1 MKNILITGG
10 SGLVGK
16 QITALLE
23 SKGYVVAWL
32 SRSAQ
37 ARTHFLWD
45 VTAQTID
52 PQAMEWADAV
62 IHLAGEGVAEKRWTA
77 ARKKSILDSRTQS
90 TQLVHSAI
98 EQAEKKPLAFI
109 SASAIG
115 YYGFQT
121 GATLVEESSPSGT
134 DFLADVVIA
143 WEQEVKKIEALA
155 VRCVLL
161 RIGIVLDAKGG
172 ALGEMLK
179 PPVAAPLGSGDQW
192 MSWIHVADL
201 AKLFVFALEKTTLQ
215 GIYNAVGPQPAT
227 NQQLTKEA
235 AAAKGKLYLGIGVPG
250 FALKLVL
257 GEMAAMVLGGNRV
270 SSQKIQKAGFEFE
283 FPELGAALKDIFRA
297 E

>member
-90 TQLVHSAI
+90 TQLLHSAI

-121 GATLVEESSPSGT
+121 GATLVEESSPAGT

-201 AKLFVFALEKTTLQ
+201 AKLFVFALEKNTLQ

-235 AAAKGKLYLGIGVPG
+235 AAAKGKLYLGIGIPG
-250 FALKLVL
+250 FVLQLVL

-283 FPELGAALKDIFRA
+283 FPELKGALKAIFSN
-297 E
+297 

>member
-23 SKGYVVAWL
+23 SKGYHVAWL
-32 SRSAQ
+32 SRSSQ

-90 TQLVHSAI
+90 TQLLHDAI
-98 EQAEKKPLAFI
+98 EQAGKKPLAFI

-192 MSWIHVADL
+192 MSWIHVSDL
-201 AKLFVFALEKTTLQ
+201 AKLFVFALEKNTLQ

-227 NQQLTKEA
+227 NQHLTKEA

-250 FALKLVL
+250 FVLQLVL

-283 FPELGAALKDIFRA
+283 FPELKGALKAIFSN
-297 E
+297 

>member
-90 TQLVHSAI
+90 TQLLHNAI
-98 EQAEKKPLAFI
+98 SQAEKKPLAFI

-121 GATLVEESSPSGT
+121 GATLVEESSPAGT

-201 AKLFVFALEKTTLQ
+201 AKLFVFALEKNTLQ

-250 FALKLVL
+250 FVLQLVL

-283 FPELGAALKDIFRA
+283 FPELKGALKAIFSN
-297 E
+297 

>member
-1 MKNILITGG
+1 M
-10 SGLVGK
+10 
-16 QITALLE
+16 
-23 SKGYVVAWL
+23 
-32 SRSAQ
+32 
-37 ARTHFLWD
+37 D
-45 VTAQTID
+45 
-52 PQAMEWADAV
+52 WADAV

-90 TQLVHSAI
+90 TQLLHNAI
-98 EQAEKKPLAFI
+98 AQAEKKPLAFI

-121 GATLVEESSPSGT
+121 GATLVVESSPAGT

-201 AKLFVFALEKTTLQ
+201 AKLFVFALEKNTLQ

-250 FALKLVL
+250 FVLQLVL

-283 FPELGAALKDIFRA
+283 FPELKGALKAIFSN
-297 E
+297 